1 MIAARNG
8 EIPANAN
15 PTATPGDEEEPED
28 PAALIKMNH
37 QHSKLGPAMPVRTHD
52 GRRSL
57 LCEPR
62 LNPSYADYIACSAR
76 LTCGSNQPYD
86 RADERHAARPLAE
99 RLAGAE
105 AKPPPTYSP
114 MHLEAYAPPPLPIIA
129 ASEPTASVAMH
140 DDFDSAQ

>member
-1 MIAARNG
+1 MTAARHG
-8 EIPANAN
+8 EILANAN
-15 PTATPGDEEEPED
+15 PTATPGDEEPED

-52 GRRSL
+52 GRRNL

-76 LTCGSNQPYD
+76 LTCGSKQPYD

-105 AKPPPTYSP
+105 AKPPPTYIAP
-114 MHLEAYAPPPLPIIA
+114 CTERLMHRLL
-129 ASEPTASVAMH
+129 
-140 DDFDSAQ
+140 